1 MPDQFDQ
8 EALDFK
14 RKLQA
19 IEDELVDKGYDEIVV
34 ATKRGSFWWRTTA
47 RAKVEEDAEAAEEV
61 RAALPGPPV
70 QQAS

>member
-34 ATKRGSFWWRTTA
+34 ATKHGSFWWCTTA